1 MHAED
6 IMLAKDL
13 ISDSIVPLKTSDT
26 GQYAMR
32 IMEEYKVSHL
42 PIVNNVDFLGL
53 ISEEDIYLLND
64 PNEVVGN
71 HTLSLSRPFVD
82 QYQHIYDVI
91 LLITTE
97 KLTII
102 PVLNKSNHYLG
113 IITIQDLADHFGQ
126 ITAVQNPGGII
137 VLELNENDY
146 AMTEIAQIIE
156 SNDAKIL
163 SSYVT
168 GHKDSTKLEL
178 TLKIN
183 KMNIYPIL
191 QTFDRYK
198 YTVVASFSESSFKT
212 DLMDRYNS
220 LMSYLNI

>member
-1 MHAED
+1 
-6 IMLAKDL
+6 MLAKEL
-13 ISDSIVPLKTSDT
+13 ISDVIIPLKTSDT
-26 GQYAMR
+26 GQYAIR
-32 IMEEYKVSHL
+32 LMEEFKVSHL

-53 ISEEDIYLLND
+53 ISEEDLYTLND
-64 PNEVVGN
+64 PKEVIGN
-71 HTLSLSRPFVD
+71 HNLSLARPFVD

-91 LLITTE
+91 ELANSE
-97 KLTII
+97 KLTLI

-113 IITIQDLADHFGQ
+113 VITLRNLVSFFGK
-126 ITAVQNPGGII
+126 ITSVNNPGGII

-146 AMTEIAQIIE
+146 SMEVIAQIVE

-168 GHKDSTKLEL
+168 SYPDSIKLEV

-183 KMNIYPIL
+183 KINIYPIL
-191 QTFDRYK
+191 QTFSRYN
-198 YTVVASFSESSFKT
+198 YTVLASFSESTFKD

-220 LMSYLNI
+220 LMTYLNL

>member
-1 MHAED
+1 
-6 IMLAKDL
+6 MLAKDL
-13 ISDSIVPLKTSDT
+13 ISEGIIPLRTSDT
-26 GQYAMR
+26 GQDAQR
-32 IMEEYKVSHL
+32 IMEELKVGHL

-53 ISEEDIYLLND
+53 ISEEDIYLMND
-64 PNEVVGN
+64 PEEPIGN

-82 QYQHIYDVI
+82 QYQHIYDAIKLV
-91 LLITTE
+91 TQE
-97 KLTII
+97 RLTIV
-102 PVLNKSNHYLG
+102 PVLNKNNHYLG
-113 IITIQDLADHFGQ
+113 IITLQDLARYFGD

-146 AMTEIAQIIE
+146 SMTEIANIVE

-163 SSYVT
+163 SSYIT
-168 GHKDSTKLEL
+168 SHADSTKLEL

-183 KMNIYPIL
+183 RINIYPIL

-198 YTVVASFSESSFKT
+198 YIVIASFSESNFKT